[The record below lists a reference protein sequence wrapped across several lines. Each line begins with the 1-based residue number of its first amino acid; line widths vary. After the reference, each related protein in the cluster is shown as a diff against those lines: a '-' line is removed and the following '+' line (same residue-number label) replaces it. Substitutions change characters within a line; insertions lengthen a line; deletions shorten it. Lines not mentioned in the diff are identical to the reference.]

1 MRGGGIAP
9 YGFGPAMQMF
19 GELLEAA
26 SGEKDIKEVAGRQLV
41 PNIVQRGVQSGKALA
56 EGPSEEG
63 RYPVRNSRGDLIY
76 EESLLQFGARM
87 FIARPSIE
95 KESQDYIRDK
105 VLDRRL
111 KNEIIRDF
119 SDAVAN
125 GDAERAR
132 ALLDKYKIFPR
143 NLKQSIMA
151 AVMRKNLSAKD
162 RAMLDKGIA
171 DLIFEEVYL
180 K

>member
-1 MRGGGIAP
+1 M
-9 YGFGPAMQMF
+9 
-19 GELLEAA
+19 
-26 SGEKDIKEVAGRQLV
+26 
-41 PNIVQRGVQSGKALA
+41 
-56 EGPSEEG
+56 
-63 RYPVRNSRGDLIY
+63 RNSRGDLIY
-76 EESLLQFGARM
+76 EESLLQLGARM

-151 AVMRKNLSAKD
+151 AVMR
-162 RAMLDKGIA
+162 
-171 DLIFEEVYL
+171 
-180 K
+180 